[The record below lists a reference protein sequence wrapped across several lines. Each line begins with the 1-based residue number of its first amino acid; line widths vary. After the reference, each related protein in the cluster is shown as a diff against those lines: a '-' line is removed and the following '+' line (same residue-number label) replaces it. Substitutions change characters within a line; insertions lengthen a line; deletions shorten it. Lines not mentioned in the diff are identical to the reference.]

1 MTLTAALF
9 LGGRSTRMGRDKA
22 LLEIGGHPL
31 WWVQWQ
37 KLRVLQPA
45 RLIMSARTGQE
56 VPVPPP
62 PALVVRDAVAD
73 IGPLGGLIA
82 CLETIQFD
90 GPDALLL
97 VLGVDLPRMPAALLQ
112 DLVFAADAGC
122 GVVIRNGDCH
132 EPLVAVYP
140 AALLEVARRRARLG
154 HHSLQG
160 LVRDGLERGLLD
172 EVTLRSLGDWP
183 EEVFANLNTP
193 DDVDR
198 LRGGGG

>member
-22 LLEIGGHPL
+22 LLEIGGQPL

-45 RLIMSARTGQE
+45 RLIMSARAGQE

-62 PALVVRDAVAD
+62 PALVVRDVMAD

-82 CLETIQFD
+82 CLETIQLD

-193 DDVDR
+193 EDVDR
-198 LRGGGG
+198 LRGGG